1 MVEHFS
7 NFPLFERY
15 DPPEEDRAAQVLI
28 GSTEEGKKVL
38 RNQGQSW
45 TAIFKRVDDPHL
57 VNRSAG

>member
-15 DPPEEDRAAQVLI
+15 DPPAEDKAAQVLI

-38 RNQGQSW
+38 RNKGESW
-45 TAIFKRVDDPHL
+45 TAIFKRVDDPYL
-57 VNRSAG
+57 ANKGGS